1 MHDILLRS
9 TESERKRAIF
19 RVIDDEINA
28 SGERADLWR
37 LKDRAICV
45 RINRREPVGCNIYIT
60 RERRF
65 ALTNSATILFL
76 PDLVMVFCLP
86 FGNTKPRFRAA
97 RRGTSESSIELDL
110 IDGFDRS
117 GSSQR
122 GRTLRR
128 KELLL
133 RLLNRCST

>member
-1 MHDILLRS
+1 MTFYSGQPRASVSARS
-9 TESERKRAIF
+9 FASLTTKSTLQ
-19 RVIDDEINA
+19 A
-28 SGERADLWR
+28 SGRIFGGSRIQQFAYVSAGANLWG
-37 LKDRAICV
+37 AIIC
-45 RINRREPVGCNIYIT
+45 IT

-76 PDLVMVFCLP
+76 PDLGMVFFLP